1 MKKKSRRIIGVLL
14 KAIIALFSFIYI
26 FNKLRVYQEQQV
38 IGQFEFSQNVYLLIF
53 VLLLMP
59 LNWFIE
65 SYKWKFLIRKI
76 ETLSII
82 TSIKAVFSGISFAIF
97 TPNRIGELAGRIFV
111 LKDENRFKGI
121 IITGI
126 GSFSQMI
133 ITVLFGLISTILFL
147 SKFPEKLPTYLD
159 EYIFII
165 KILIISALLLGLF
178 ILFNLNLIVRF
189 SKFLKIKEKFIQTVR
204 VISDYSL
211 KELLFLLVLCAI
223 RYVLFSFQFILLLV
237 LFNTGINIFQAFICI
252 SLTYLVS
259 SVIPS
264 FALTELG
271 IRGSSALFF
280 MGLFS
285 ANTYGIISATAL
297 LWIINLAIP
306 ALIGAVFFAKTKV

>member
-1 MKKKSRRIIGVLL
+1 VKKKNRRIIGVLL

-38 IGQFEFSQNVYLLIF
+38 IDQFEFSQNVYLLIF

-76 ETLSII
+76 ETLSIF

-147 SKFPEKLPTYLD
+147 SIFPEKLPTYLD
-159 EYIFII
+159 EYILII

-189 SKFLKIKEKFIQTVR
+189 SKFLKIKEKFIQTVK

-271 IRGSSALFF
+271 IRGSAALFF

-306 ALIGAVFFAKTKV
+306 ALIGAVFFAKTKI